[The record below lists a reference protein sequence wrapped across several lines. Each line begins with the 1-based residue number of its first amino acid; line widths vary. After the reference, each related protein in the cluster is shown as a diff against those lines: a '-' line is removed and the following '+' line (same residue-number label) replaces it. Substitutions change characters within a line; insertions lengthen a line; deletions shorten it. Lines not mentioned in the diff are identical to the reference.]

1 MSSLLSIDEPVRAAR
16 PRPQWRAFTEMGFR
30 PVPCRL
36 CLGLDLGA
44 ALGPRAFA
52 LRGELNGLAWHAH
65 EMLWGF
71 VATIAVGFLLTAAP
85 TGPAH
90 CAATRWPRCAW
101 WLARAPATVPGRPAF
116 LLAGIADLVFFLWA
130 RRRWGARSG

>member
-1 MSSLLSIDEPVRAAR
+1 
-16 PRPQWRAFTEMGFR
+16 MGFR
-30 PVPCRL
+30 PL
-36 CLGLDLGA
+36 YLAGSA
-44 ALGPRAFA
+44 WALISVLLWVHAPSL

-71 VATIAVGFLLTAAP
+71 VATIAVGFLLTAGANW
-85 TGPAH
+85 TGRT
-90 CAATRWPRCAW
+90 AARQRAGRAVPGMAG
-101 WLARAPATVPGRPAF
+101 ARAGYLVPGRPAF